1 MSSSQRPQKP
11 KTAAQ
16 RASEANRAQQ
26 LAVNAKGS
34 RPSDRRATK
43 EGEASD
49 QGLDNDRR
57 PVGVKRGR

>member
-1 MSSSQRPQKP
+1 MTSPQRPQKP

-16 RASEANRAQQ
+16 RAAEANRQQQ

-43 EGEASD
+43 DGEAST
-49 QGLDNDRR
+49 QGLDDDRR
-57 PVGVKRGR
+57 PVGVARGR